1 MTVKGNEKRT
11 SFLESKAIIL
21 QDGKLAVNLRY
32 TACLLMQNWCCY
44 VIVMLLN
51 DTNYLKIK
59 HRVLHDMI
67 FIIFKWS

>member
-1 MTVKGNEKRT
+1 MQGNEKRT

-21 QDGKLAVNLRY
+21 QNCKLAANLRC
-32 TACLLMQNWCCY
+32 AASLLLTQDWCFY

-59 HRVLHDMI
+59 HRLFHGVVFYI
-67 FIIFKWS
+67 